1 MQITARVDYA
11 VRALAEL
18 AAAEGGAASRAEL
31 AAMQSIPA
39 KFLEAILTD
48 LKKAGIVRSQRG
60 ARGGYIL
67 AMSPEDISIA
77 DIIRAVEG
85 PLTSVRGAA
94 PEEMEYIGSATQLR
108 DVWVAVRAGIR
119 RVLENTTLANLVS
132 GELPDGV
139 RGLLDDSEAWQRR

>member
-18 AAAEGGAASRAEL
+18 AASDGGVASRAEL
-31 AAMQSIPA
+31 AASQNIPA
-39 KFLEAILTD
+39 KFLETILTE
-48 LKKAGIVRSQRG
+48 LKKAGILRSQRG
-60 ARGGYIL
+60 AHGGYVL
-67 AMSPEDISIA
+67 AMRPEDISIA
-77 DIIRAVEG
+77 DVVRAVEG

-94 PEEMEYIGSATQLR
+94 PEDMEYTGSAAQLR

-119 RVLENTTLANLVS
+119 RVLEVTTLAHLVS

-139 RGLLDDSEAWQRR
+139 RGLLDDSEAWHRR